1 VTGLVLAANTK
12 ERETAKKQAEGLTAE
27 WEKLT
32 QRLEELEKAREAQPE
47 E

>member
-1 VTGLVLAANTK
+1 
-12 ERETAKKQAEGLTAE
+12 LTAE